1 MQAELMTPHTPLWKR
16 LSGPAA
22 AALAYFAAQSAGF
35 DHAVAVTIGIT
46 LWCALW
52 WMLEAAPHAITA
64 LLPLALFPLLG
75 VLEARQV
82 AEAYGNELILLLAG
96 GFMLSRALEAN
107 GAHRRMALG
116 MVRLMGGNSGRS
128 LVLGF
133 GFAAALCSMW
143 MSNTATT
150 LMLLPVALA
159 VLERY
164 PDPRVAAPLVLAIAY
179 CASIGGL
186 GTPIGSPPNL
196 VFMRVYEQSTGTAMG
211 FGDWMRFGIPVVLV
225 FVPLAALW
233 LSRGLAGSP
242 RAQLPELGPWRAP
255 ERRVLIVFA
264 MVALAWVTRSEPF
277 GGWRALLDLPK
288 ANDASVALLG
298 VIAMALLPSGQGRE
312 RLLSWETCERI
323 PWGALILFGGGIAIA
338 TAFQTSGLSELV
350 AGQLMGLQSVPLWL
364 QILLIAALISA
375 MSEIVSN
382 TATAVLA
389 MPILAAAGM
398 ALGIDPAILMVP
410 AVLSAS
416 CSFMLPVATAPN
428 AIAFGSGLV
437 SANQMLRKGFAL
449 NLMGVAVVATASWL
463 VLR

>member
-1 MQAELMTPHTPLWKR
+1 
-16 LSGPAA
+16 
-22 AALAYFAAQSAGF
+22 
-35 DHAVAVTIGIT
+35 
-46 LWCALW
+46 
-52 WMLEAAPHAITA
+52 
-64 LLPLALFPLLG
+64 
-75 VLEARQV
+75 
-82 AEAYGNELILLLAG
+82 
-96 GFMLSRALEAN
+96 
-107 GAHRRMALG
+107 
-116 MVRLMGGNSGRS
+116 
-128 LVLGF
+128 
-133 GFAAALCSMW
+133 MW

-196 VFMRVYEQSTGTAMG
+196 VFMRVYEQSTGEALG
-211 FGDWMRFGIPVVLV
+211 FSDWMQFGIPVVLV

-233 LSRGLAGSP
+233 LARGLASTP
-242 RAQLPELGPWRAP
+242 RAELPDLGSWRAP

-264 MVALAWVTRSEPF
+264 LVALAWVTRSEPF
-277 GGWRALLDLPK
+277 GGWRALLDLPN

-298 VIAMALLPSGQGRE
+298 VVAMALLPSGSGRE
-312 RLLSWETCERI
+312 RLLSWQTCERI

-350 AGQLMGLQSVPLWL
+350 AGQLTGLHSIPLWL

-389 MPILAAAGM
+389 MPILAAAGL

-437 SANQMLRKGFAL
+437 TAPQMLRKGFAL
-449 NLMGVAVVATASWL
+449 NLIGVGVVSTVSWIL
-463 VLR
+463 LR

>member
-1 MQAELMTPHTPLWKR
+1 MQAIDHRPRALLARR
-16 LSGPAA
+16 LSGPLG
-22 AALAYFAAQSAGF
+22 AALAFLIARGAGLDFDIAATI
-35 DHAVAVTIGIT
+35 AVT

-52 WMLEAAPHAITA
+52 WMLEGAPHAIAA
-64 LLPLALFPLLG
+64 LLPLGLFPLLG
-75 VLEARQV
+75 VLSPREV

-107 GAHRRMALG
+107 GAHRRLAIG
-116 MVRLMGGNSGRS
+116 MVRLVGGGSGRS
-128 LVLGF
+128 LVFGF
-133 GFAAALCSMW
+133 GIAAALCSMW

-196 VFMRVYEQSTGTAMG
+196 VFMRVYEQSTGSEVG
-211 FGDWMRFGIPVVLV
+211 FSDWMRFGIPVVLV
-225 FVPLAALW
+225 FVPLALLW
-233 LSRGLAGSP
+233 LARGLATTP
-242 RAQLPELGPWRAP
+242 RAALPLLGPWQAP

-264 MVALAWVTRSEPF
+264 LVALAWVTRSEPF
-277 GGWRALLDLPK
+277 GGWRALFELPG

-298 VIAMALLPSGQGRE
+298 VVAMALLPSGRGDE

-338 TAFQTSGLSELV
+338 TAFQKSGLSDLV
-350 AGQLMGLQSVPLWL
+350 AAQLGGLQSVPLWL
-364 QILLIAALISA
+364 QILAIAALVSA
-375 MSEIVSN
+375 LSEIVSN
-382 TATAVLA
+382 TATAVLV
-389 MPILAAAGM
+389 MPILAAAGL

-437 SANQMLRKGFAL
+437 SAPQMLRRGFAL
-449 NLMGVAVVATASWL
+449 NLIGVAVVSLVSW
-463 VLR
+463 VILR